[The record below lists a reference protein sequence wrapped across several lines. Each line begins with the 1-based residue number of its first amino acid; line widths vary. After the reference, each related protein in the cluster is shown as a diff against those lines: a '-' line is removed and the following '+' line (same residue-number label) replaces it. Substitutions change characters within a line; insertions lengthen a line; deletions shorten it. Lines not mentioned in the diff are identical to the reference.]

1 MSSISVATA
10 AQSFPVHH
18 TETFLL
24 SLIAAAGI
32 VFLVLRWWAP
42 ATLPGLRH
50 FLQNK
55 KVWVP
60 ICAALLGGYLLVLI
74 CNTMYAGY
82 LEHVEPNIASV
93 SFVLLRGAPLYH
105 AFDSAQRYAFPYGPM
120 AYLPYTLALRM
131 LGANVLSLK
140 LVVLL
145 ANLCLLGLLWRS
157 YRKVLDPAGAL
168 LVTTAVVAF
177 LLLYDYLFQVRGDVL
192 VILSVALGLYAALCA
207 SGWRSALL
215 FAIACG
221 LSFDVKFTAPFY
233 FAPLFVLLIR
243 RQGWRPAALAVAGAV
258 VFAVVPF
265 FVPGISVL
273 RYLQWLHQTS
283 RQPLSRGE
291 FVRELKIL
299 PILFSPFVLLLWQ
312 LAERGRSYLSNY
324 LYENRFFLLVSG
336 GCLAAIAVS
345 SSKIGAGPHHF
356 MPFYPTIAYACA
368 DAYSKIRDAAI
379 VISVGA
385 RATIVPLLWF
395 SVAIVFMT
403 QLGISFAPTAEILLQ
418 SRSQASAVVDD
429 LEGVM
434 QSHPDRNI
442 EMGYGGWNSKYKLTY
457 FRPTLVFAG
466 NPFTINVVALG
477 DMQLSGVV
485 ALPASTLEYMQHCKT
500 QIWLIPKG
508 DAPFSMLNV
517 YSLMDSHLFPQRPV
531 FSDEFR
537 QIFLQRYRKQPSSKY
552 FDIWECEAQS

>member
-1 MSSISVATA
+1 M
-10 AQSFPVHH
+10 
-18 TETFLL
+18 FL
-24 SLIAAAGI
+24 A
-32 VFLVLRWWAP
+32 LRWWAP
-42 ATLPGLRH
+42 ATLPRLRL
-50 FLQNK
+50 FAQNK

-60 ICAALLGGYLLVLI
+60 LCAALLCSYLLVLI
-74 CNTMYAGY
+74 CNTIYVGY

-105 AFDSAQRYAFPYGPM
+105 DFTSAQRYAFPYGPM

-131 LGANVLSLK
+131 LGANVFSLK

-157 YRKVLDPAGAL
+157 YRKVLDPASAL
-168 LVTTAVVAF
+168 LVTTAVVVF
-177 LLLYDYLFQVRGDVL
+177 FLLYDYLFQVRGDVL
-192 VILSVALGLYAALCA
+192 VILSVALGLYAVLCA
-207 SGWRSALL
+207 SGWRAPLLLAL
-215 FAIACG
+215 ACG
-221 LSFDVKFTAPFY
+221 LSFDIKFTAPFY
-233 FAPLFVLLIR
+233 FAPLFVLLVR
-243 RQGWRPAALAVAGAV
+243 RQGWRPAALAAAGAAS
-258 VFAVVPF
+258 FAAVPF
-265 FVPGISVL
+265 LAPGISVL

-299 PILFSPFVLLLWQ
+299 PILFSPFVLLVWQ
-312 LAERGRSYLSNY
+312 LAERGRSYLRNY
-324 LYENRFFLLVSG
+324 LYDNRFFLLVSG

-368 DAYSKIRDAAI
+368 DVYSKLREAAI
-379 VISVGA
+379 VTSVGA
-385 RATIVPLLWF
+385 RATVVPLLWF
-395 SVAIVFMT
+395 WVAIIFMT
-403 QLGISFAPTAEILLQ
+403 QVGISFAPTVETLLQ
-418 SRSQASAVVDD
+418 SRSRASAVASD

-434 QSHPDRNI
+434 RSHPGKNI
-442 EMGYGGWNSKYKLTY
+442 EMGYGGWNSRYELTY
-457 FRPTLVFAG
+457 FRPALVFAG
-466 NPFTINVVALG
+466 NPFTIDAVALG

-485 ALPASTLEYMQHCKT
+485 PLPASTLEYMQQCKT

-537 QIFLQRYRKQPSSKY
+537 QIFFQQYRKQPSTKY